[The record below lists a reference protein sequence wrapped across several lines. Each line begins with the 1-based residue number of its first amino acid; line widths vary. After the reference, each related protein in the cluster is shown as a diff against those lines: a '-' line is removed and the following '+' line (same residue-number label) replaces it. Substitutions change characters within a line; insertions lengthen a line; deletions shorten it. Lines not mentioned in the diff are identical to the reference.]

1 MEDWELLPDNL
12 PRESYFNPTG
22 LFEPNYFTP
31 HESTQTDTT
40 EEIVEEKI
48 EPPIAIA
55 GGDVIFDVVFEQKD
69 EDAVY
74 SGDSDECD
82 SSESLSFA
90 EDNSVEEE
98 MRPTASAFAK
108 AQSWVLRGAGAL
120 CSFGIAAATLLVIMD
135 GKHQKRQMQQKLCF
149 EIRTD
154 DKKKINKLI
163 EEKAKSGD
171 GTYRAEIKFGGV

>member
-31 HESTQTDTT
+31 HESTQTDAT
-40 EEIVEEKI
+40 EEIIEEKI

-55 GGDVIFDVVFEQKD
+55 G
-69 EDAVY
+69 ATLY
-74 SGDSDECD
+74 STVG
-82 SSESLSFA
+82 
-90 EDNSVEEE
+90 V
-98 MRPTASAFAK
+98 K
-108 AQSWVLRGAGAL
+108 GAGAL
-120 CSFGIAAATLLVIMD
+120 CSFGIAAAALLVIMD